1 MKTKIIMLALLC
13 TACAEKPLTN
23 QETQNLLSQY
33 TWGYT
38 APNSDTPIKLT
49 FKDNQLSAYASCN
62 SMGSPYK
69 IVEQQII
76 AQSSFLST
84 EMGCP
89 PHLEKQESFIKGFFE
104 QPVPFKISSRSSQH
118 PKLIFQKDQQEY
130 IFIGTKRSHKSKNA
144 HGE

>member
-62 SMGSPYK
+62 SMGGAYK
-69 IVEQQII
+69 IIEQKMLAPII
-76 AQSSFLST
+76 FGDAQACAPHIMQQEHFIRMFFL
-84 EMGCP
+84 
-89 PHLEKQESFIKGFFE
+89 
-104 QPVPFKISSRSSQH
+104 QPVPFKISSRSSQN

-130 IFIGTKRSHKSKNA
+130 IFVGTKRSHENA